1 VTRGWHRPTTGT
13 ATEREQ
19 LLEQARDL
27 GWRVETARLEMLE
40 LAAQR
45 QNLLLTLY
53 SRGMSIRELAAALK
67 VSPAVV
73 AAAIRTARAATA
85 GEDGAELT
93 CPPAS
98 TPDKTGE

>member
-1 VTRGWHRPTTGT
+1 MMQSVRQH
-13 ATEREQ
+13 
-19 LLEQARDL
+19 LD
-27 GWRVETARLEMLE
+27 RLDRLDRLVAAGNDC
-40 LAAQR
+40 LAYFEDMA
-45 QNLLLTLY
+45 
-53 SRGMSIRELAAALK
+53 LAVRAALE

-98 TPDKTGE
+98 TPDKTSGQPARHRE